1 MMAMIE
7 DVYCF
12 VVPLE
17 DFTEG
22 HVQWY
27 ALMMAMIED
36 VYCFVVQL
44 EDFTEGH
51 VQWCQ

>member
-12 VVPLE
+12 VAQLE

-27 ALMMAMIED
+27 ALMMSMIED
-36 VYCFVVQL
+36 VYCSQDMSFSKV
-44 EDFTEGH
+44 F
-51 VQWCQ
+51 

>member
-1 MMAMIE
+1 
-7 DVYCF
+7 
-12 VVPLE
+12 
-17 DFTEG
+17 
-22 HVQWY
+22 
-27 ALMMAMIED
+27 MIED